1 MWPRPGSTTDAWSVT
16 STRSFSPRDGCPE
29 RRGAPR
35 QAVRWP
41 AVEPCPGAR
50 PGPTAVVRSAV
61 EHRARRCGGSSR
73 RGSARGTSSPST
85 LVRSA
90 VEHRARRCG
99 GSSRRGSARGSSWPP
114 TFARS
119 AVEHR
124 ARRCGTGPGR
134 PVLSRRRL
142 VGRPLLREGKNL
154 TACHK
159 DSCSLVSPP
168 ASRRSRRGCP
178 SRSTSSSGPLW
189 PCVVGWTRVMLPTQ
203 AAASGGCRRA
213 C

>member
-61 EHRARRCGGSSR
+61 EHRARRCGGS
-73 RGSARGTSSPST
+73 
-85 LVRSA
+85 L
-90 VEHRARRCG
+90 
-99 GSSRRGSARGSSWPP
+99 RRGSARGSSWPP

-119 AVEHR
+119 PVEHR
-124 ARRCGTGPGR
+124 ARRCGTSPGR

-142 VGRPLLREGKNL
+142 VGRPLLREGKNGPSSAGRGPSSAGAKL
-154 TACHK
+154 PQRKRSFPNENESFPNGAAKLPQRGAKPPHRPGASPTAHEPSSRGAKLRHRPKKLRQAK
-159 DSCSLVSPP
+159 DE
-168 ASRRSRRGCP
+168 GP
-178 SRSTSSSGPLW
+178 SAPGDPRH
-189 PCVVGWTRVMLPTQ
+189 R
-203 AAASGGCRRA
+203 
-213 C
+213 

>member
-61 EHRARRCGGSSR
+61 EHRARRCGGS
-73 RGSARGTSSPST
+73 
-85 LVRSA
+85 L
-90 VEHRARRCG
+90 
-99 GSSRRGSARGSSWPP
+99 RRGSARGSSWPP

-119 AVEHR
+119 PVEHR
-124 ARRCGTGPGR
+124 ARRCGTSPGR

-178 SRSTSSSGPLW
+178 SRSTSSPGPR
-189 PCVVGWTRVMLPTQ
+189 PCVDASSRLLNARTFPTWGIDNGLT
-203 AAASGGCRRA
+203 A
-213 C
+213 